1 MGFTLPQTVARCAV
15 RSYRTLS
22 PLPATEVAGG
32 LLSVAL
38 AVSLRCPDVIWH
50 PTLWSPD
57 FPRQARGLVAIV
69 RSTQCTVYQTGTK
82 KTQLRGEKGKK
93 VGGCTF
99 LINIMP
105 FEGKQVRLQAILS
118 LCPWLQVCQCP

>member
-1 MGFTLPQTVARCAV
+1 MGFTLPQTVTRCAV

-57 FPRQARGLVAIV
+57 FPRQALSLPRLFGQLNV
-69 RSTQCTVYQTGTK
+69 QCIKLALK
-82 KTQLRGEKGKK
+82 KTQLKREKGNRA
-93 VGGCTF
+93 VGE
-99 LINIMP
+99 IMLERSDNYP
-105 FEGKQVRLQAILS
+105 
-118 LCPWLQVCQCP
+118 